1 MCIDA
6 NFSAPSDTNDG
17 ESPLSYGLLIN
28 DSDGMLTNKCPQ
40 MDIASSTALRDP
52 LPKNT
57 FFPSSRTSRFYA
69 DSFSDQ
75 ILSLADWPNAY
86 DALTPSTR
94 Q

>member
-1 MCIDA
+1 MST
-6 NFSAPSDTNDG
+6 NGHRFKYVRYSA
-17 ESPLSYGLLIN
+17 LSSQQLATDVFLR
-28 DSDGMLTNKCPQ
+28 
-40 MDIASSTALRDP
+40 ALRDP